1 MLQML
6 SELGSR
12 RSLAL
17 IALVGALTTSG
28 CFVGDEN
35 NWASR
40 KQIVEAAARC
50 GVPDFEPTKAGD
62 AWAAYVDGENPD
74 RGPRGDCI
82 YADLKSQGL
91 LATR

>member
-1 MLQML
+1 MQYKPAL
-6 SELGSR
+6 R
-12 RSLAL
+12 RLV
-17 IALVGALTTSG
+17 ALVALAGALATSG

-50 GVPDFEPTKAGD
+50 GVLDFEPTKIGD
-62 AWAAYVDGENPD
+62 GWAAYVDETVPQHQTKE
-74 RGPRGDCI
+74 DCI
-82 YADLKSQGL
+82 YADLKKSAL